1 MYREAWRAAIHGV
14 AKSETTEWLNW
25 TELRL
30 QHARLPCPSL
40 SPGVCSNSCPLSWW
54 CHPTISSS
62 VVPFSSCR
70 QSFPASGSFPVSQL
84 FTSDGH
90 SVGASASSS
99 ALPMNIQD
107 WYALGLTGLISLK
120 SKGLLRVFSSM
131 RLEWPSCSINGH
143 RPRGG
148 TVMWRQTQRSLLR
161 LHKPQHAWGYHKEEE
176 ARKDLS
182 LEDLEGRALPPPCFG
197 LLVWKTMRNE
207 ISLVLSNLICDHL
220 FHQP

>member
-1 MYREAWRAAIHGV
+1 MSNSLWPHG
-14 AKSETTEWLNW
+14 
-25 TELRL
+25 L
-30 QHARLPCPSL
+30 QHARLPCPSPT
-40 SPGVCSNSCPLSWW
+40 PGSCLNSCQSSRW
-54 CHPTISSS
+54 CLPDISSS
-62 VVPFSSCR
+62 VIPLSSCL
-70 QSFPASGSFPVSQL
+70 QSFPASRSFLMSQF
-84 FTSDGH
+84 FTSGGQN
-90 SVGASASSS
+90 SGASASSS
-99 ALPMNIQD
+99 VLPMNIQD

-197 LLVWKTMRNE
+197 LLDWKTMRNE
-207 ISLVLSNLICDHL
+207 ISFVLSNLICDHL